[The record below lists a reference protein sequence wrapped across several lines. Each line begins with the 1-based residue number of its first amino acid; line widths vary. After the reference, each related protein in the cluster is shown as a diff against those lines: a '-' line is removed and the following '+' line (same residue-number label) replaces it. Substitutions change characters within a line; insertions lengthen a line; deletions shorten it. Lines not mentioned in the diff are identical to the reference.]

1 MTNNRLEWII
11 MGAGLGLAIVSIII
25 AITTNESFTWQAI
38 AAVWIGNCMIK
49 QGTIENLTK
58 K

>member
-1 MTNNRLEWII
+1 MTNKLEWIL
-11 MGAGLGLAIVSIII
+11 MGAGLGLSIVSIII
-25 AITTNESFTWQAI
+25 AITTNESFIWQVI
-38 AAVWIGNCMIK
+38 AAVWIGNCMLK

>member
-1 MTNNRLEWII
+1 MINKLDWIFMI
-11 MGAGLGLAIVSIII
+11 MGMVGAILSTITAI
-25 AITTNESFTWQAI
+25 ATNQSFTWQAI
-38 AAVWIGNCMIK
+38 AAMWIGVCMIK

>member
-1 MTNNRLEWII
+1 MTNKLDWIL
-11 MGAGLGLAIVSIII
+11 MGFGLGLAILSTII
-25 AITTNESFTWQAI
+25 AIANNENFTWQVV
-38 AAVWIGNCMIK
+38 AALWIGNCMLK

>member
-1 MTNNRLEWII
+1 MINKLDWIC
-11 MGAGLGLAIVSIII
+11 MGFGLGLAIVSIIGAI
-25 AITTNESFTWQAI
+25 ATNESFTWQAI

-49 QGTIENLTK
+49 QGTIENITK

>member
-1 MTNNRLEWII
+1 MTNKLDWIL
-11 MGAGLGLAIVSIII
+11 MGFGLGLAILSTII
-25 AITTNESFTWQAI
+25 AIATNENFTWQVV
-38 AAVWIGNCMIK
+38 AALWIGNCMLK

>member
-1 MTNNRLEWII
+1 MTNKLDWIL
-11 MGAGLGLAIVSIII
+11 MGFGLGLAILSTII
-25 AITTNESFTWQAI
+25 AIANNENFTWQVI